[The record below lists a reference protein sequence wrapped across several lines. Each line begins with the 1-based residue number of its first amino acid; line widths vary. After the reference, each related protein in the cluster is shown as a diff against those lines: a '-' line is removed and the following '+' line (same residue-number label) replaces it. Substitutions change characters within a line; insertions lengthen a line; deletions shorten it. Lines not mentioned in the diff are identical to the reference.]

1 MNAFSLA
8 LAPILALIL
17 VGYVLKRLHFMADD
31 AWAGIEKLTYYILF
45 PALLIHTLGSQ
56 SFVSGEWLSIL
67 LVVAATLTTVALI
80 LILLYRLQK
89 SDTSAATFTS
99 IFQGGVRF
107 NTYIALSVIQSLFAA
122 EGLALGSIAS
132 GFMIILINLFCISVF
147 AVWGKA
153 SFRGV
158 LPFIRQVVANPL
170 IVGCSIGWLLSLSGI
185 GLPGLTADILEIIG
199 RAALPF
205 GLLAVG
211 ASLKPELIR
220 GHFKAIIISSTAQFG
235 IKPLLAVLFIS
246 VSGLNGVTASVIVIG
261 FMVPTA
267 TSSYILARQLG
278 GDAETMASIVTFQT
292 LLAFIVMPLL
302 ASILLR

>member
-1 MNAFSLA
+1 VNAFTVA
-8 LAPILALIL
+8 LAPILALIV
-17 VGYVLKRLHFMADD
+17 VGYVLKRLRFLADE
-31 AWAGIEKLTYYILF
+31 AWAGIERLTYYILF
-45 PALLIHTLGSQ
+45 PALLIHTLANQ
-56 SFVSGEWLSIL
+56 SVGNGQWSTVF
-67 LVVAATLTTVALI
+67 LVVAATLTTTALI
-80 LILLYRLQK
+80 LLLYYRLQ
-89 SDTSAATFTS
+89 SSLSGATFTS

-107 NTYIALSVIQSLFAA
+107 NTYIALSVIQSLYAA

-147 AVWGKA
+147 AIWGKA

-158 LPFIRQVVANPL
+158 GPFIRQVVANPL
-170 IVGCSIGWLLSLSGI
+170 IMGCAIGWLLSLSGI
-185 GLPGLTADILEIIG
+185 GLPGVSDDIFEIIG

-211 ASLKPELIR
+211 AALKPELIR
-220 GHFKAIIISSTAQFG
+220 GHFKAIMVSSVVQFTF
-235 IKPLLAVLFIS
+235 KPLLAVFFIS
-246 VSGLNGVTASVIVIG
+246 LAGLNGLTASVIIIA

-278 GDAETMASIVTFQT
+278 GDTETMASIVTFQT

-302 ASILLR
+302 ASILLS